1 MSTFQFVVLCLLA
14 LVVIGLQLKMSRK
27 IRRIDLHTWDG
38 PDRVERAVAQC
49 FQQLEALQGLYWD
62 IKPVLSL
69 PPTRGWAG
77 SPDFLRELAS
87 YVLASR
93 PEVVVECSSGV
104 STVVTARCLQQLGK
118 GHVYS
123 LEHAPEYAQATR
135 DLLARHGLSEW
146 ATVVDAPL
154 IPTATDRG
162 SQPWYEVT
170 GLPVLPI
177 DLLVIDGPPT
187 DTAAL
192 ARYPAGPV
200 LFDRLSASGT
210 VFLDDADRPDERAI
224 VDRWL
229 QRHHDLELR
238 RVACEKGLSVLKR
251 KPAP

>member
-1 MSTFQFVVLCLLA
+1 MSNFQFFILCLLA
-14 LVVIGLQLKMSRK
+14 LVVIGVQLLMWRK
-27 IRRIDLHTWDG
+27 IRRIDLHTWDVA
-38 PDRVERAVAQC
+38 DRVPRAVAQC

-62 IKPVLSL
+62 LKPALSL

-87 YVLASR
+87 HVLAAR

-104 STVVTARCLQQLGK
+104 STVVSARCLQQLGR

-135 DLLARHGLSEW
+135 DLLARHGLSAW
-146 ATVVDAPL
+146 ATVIDAPL
-154 IPTATDRG
+154 IPTGTDRG
-162 SQPWYEVT
+162 SQPWYDVS
-170 GLPVLPI
+170 GLPELPI
-177 DLLVIDGPPT
+177 DVLVIDGPPM

-200 LFDRLSASGT
+200 LFDRLSASGA
-210 VFLDDADRPDERAI
+210 VFLDDAGRPDEREI

-229 QRHHDLELR
+229 QRHPGLELR
-238 RVACEKGLSVLKR
+238 RVPCEKGLAVLKR